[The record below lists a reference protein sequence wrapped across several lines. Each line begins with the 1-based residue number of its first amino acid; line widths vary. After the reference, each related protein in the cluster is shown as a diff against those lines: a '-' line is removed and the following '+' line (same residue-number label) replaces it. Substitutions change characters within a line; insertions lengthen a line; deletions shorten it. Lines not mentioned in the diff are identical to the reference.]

1 MDLTDEQWAILQPFI
16 PEPPRRDDGRGRPWK
31 PARDVLNSI
40 LWILRIGAPWQD
52 MPERYPPYQT
62 CHLSYPEN
70 CGSSARMV
78 LLAAYRTLRSRSSK
92 LARPYIWC
100 LSSFKRLI

>member
-1 MDLTDEQWAILQPFI
+1 MDLTDEQWAILRPLI
-16 PEPPRRDDGRGRPWK
+16 PEPPRRDD
-31 PARDVLNSI
+31 VLNGI